1 MIPKID
7 SEIGILSYTTDF
19 SGCGGIIRKQKEDFN
34 VSELITKKA
43 NSRICSESGFAIYK
57 LQKNGIDTTHALDE
71 IFRKHGLRLKSL
83 GLKDASAITEQFVYT
98 TYKTDKHFDINESK
112 YNLKKVGFADKVLS
126 KKEMI
131 GNHFQIKVDG
141 ASNELAKFNEFD
153 KILNFYGYQRF
164 GSRRPVTHL
173 IGRAMIQKDFVGAV
187 DLLLSFTSEYDSAE
201 NTKLRELMSDA
212 SKYTEALKIIP
223 KNMDL
228 EKIALK
234 EMIEH
239 NDPVRA
245 LRALPLPI
253 RRFFVQSYQSY
264 IFNHTLSSSLDA
276 GEELFSP
283 QSDDVCYNKNSEL
296 GKFENDPLQRLSI
309 PFVGYSY
316 YKKTRFHYYIE
327 KILCDEGITH
337 KDFFSN
343 DMQEISNEGGFR
355 NSSVKCDDYS
365 INDNVVSFSLSR
377 GSFATIVL
385 REIIK
390 PENPLMSGF

>member
-7 SEIGILSYTTDF
+7 SEIGISAYTTDF
-19 SGCGGIIRKQKEDFN
+19 PGCGGTIRKQKEDFN
-34 VSELITKKA
+34 VSELITEKA
-43 NSRICSESGFAIYK
+43 YSRICSDSGFAVYK
-57 LQKNGIDTTHALDE
+57 LHKSGIDTTHALNE
-71 IFRKHGLRLKSL
+71 IFKKHGIRLKSL
-83 GLKDASAITEQFVYT
+83 GLKDASAVTEQFVFT
-98 TYKTDKHFDINESK
+98 TYKTNKHSEIKESK
-112 YNLKKVGFADKVLS
+112 YNLKKVGFTDKILS

-131 GNHFQIKVDG
+131 GNNFQIRIDG
-141 ASNELAKFNEFD
+141 ASNELMKFNEFD

-173 IGRAMIQKDFVGAV
+173 IGRAIIQKDFAGAI
-187 DLLLSFTSEYDSAE
+187 DLLLSFTSEYDSVE

-212 SKYTEALKIIP
+212 SKYPEALTIVP

-234 EMIEH
+234 EMIDH
-239 NDPVRA
+239 SDPVKTI
-245 LRALPLPI
+245 RALPLQI

-264 IFNHTLSSSLDA
+264 IFNKTLSLSFDA

-283 QSDDVCYNKNSEL
+283 QSNDICYDKNSEL
-296 GKFENDPLQRLSI
+296 GKFENDPSQRLSV

-327 KILCDEGITH
+327 KILCDEEITH
-337 KDFFSN
+337 KDFFSKEI
-343 DMQEISNEGGFR
+343 QEISSEGGFR
-355 NSSVKCDDYS
+355 NSSIKCDDYS
-365 INDNVVSFSLSR
+365 INDNIISFSLSR

-390 PENPLMSGF
+390 PKNPLISGF

>member
-7 SEIGILSYTTDF
+7 SEIGITVFTTKF
-19 SGCGGIIRKQKEDFN
+19 PCCGGIIKNQNEDFR
-34 VSELITKKA
+34 VSELISEKA
-43 NSRICSESGFAIYK
+43 DSRICKDYGFAVYK
-57 LQKNGIDTTHALDE
+57 LKKNGIDTTHALSE
-71 IFRKHGLRLKSL
+71 IFRKHGIRLKSL
-83 GLKDASAITEQFVYT
+83 GLKDASAITEQFVFT
-98 TYKTDKHFDINESK
+98 TYKTNKHIEINEPK
-112 YNLKKVGFADKVLS
+112 YNLKKVGFTDKVLS

-131 GNHFQIKVDG
+131 GNRFRIKIDV

-173 IGRAMIQKDFVGAV
+173 IGRAMIQKNFADAV
-187 DLLLSFTSEYDSAE
+187 DLLLSFTSEYDRAE

-212 SKYTEALKIIP
+212 SKYPEALKTIP
-223 KNMDL
+223 KSMDL

-245 LRALPLPI
+245 LRALPLSI

-264 IFNHTLSSSLDA
+264 IFNHTLSRSLDA
-276 GEELFSP
+276 GEELFCP
-283 QSDDVCYNKNSEL
+283 QSDDVCYNKNGEL
-296 GKFENDPLQRLSI
+296 GKFENDPLQRLSV

-327 KILCDEGITH
+327 KILQDEEITH
-337 KDFFSN
+337 KDFFSKEI
-343 DMQEISNEGGFR
+343 QEISSEGGFR
-355 NSSVKCDDYS
+355 NSTIKCEGYS
-365 INDNVVSFSLSR
+365 INDNIVSFSLSR

-390 PENPLMSGF
+390 PENPLASGF

>member
-7 SEIGILSYTTDF
+7 SDIGILAYTTNF
-19 SGCGGIIRKQKEDFN
+19 PGCGGTIRNQKEDFN
-34 VSELITKKA
+34 VSELITEKA
-43 NSRICSESGFAIYK
+43 HSRICSEHGFAVYK

-83 GLKDASAITEQFVYT
+83 GLKDASAITEQFVFT
-98 TYKTDKHFDINESK
+98 AYKTDKHFEINEAK
-112 YNLKKVGFADKVLS
+112 YNLKKVGFMDKVLS

-131 GNHFQIKVDG
+131 GNHFEIKING
-141 ASNELAKFNEFD
+141 ASNDLTKFMESD

-173 IGRAMIQKDFVGAV
+173 IGRAIIRKNFADAV
-187 DLLLSFTSEYDSAE
+187 DLLLSFTSEYDRAE

-212 SKYTEALKIIP
+212 SKYPEALKIIT

-239 NDPVRA
+239 NDPVKT
-245 LRALPLPI
+245 LRALPLFI

-264 IFNHTLSSSLDA
+264 IFNHTLSRSLEA
-276 GEELFSP
+276 NEELFHT
-283 QSDDVCYNKNSEL
+283 QSDDVCYNKNGEL

-327 KILCDEGITH
+327 KILRDEEITH
-337 KDFFSN
+337 KDFFSKEI
-343 DMQEISNEGGFR
+343 QEISNEGGFR
-355 NSSVKCDDYS
+355 NSSIKCENYS
-365 INDNVVSFSLSR
+365 AKHNVVSFSLSR

-390 PENPLMSGF
+390 PENPLTSGF

>member
-1 MIPKID
+1 VIPKID
-7 SEIGILSYTTDF
+7 SEIGITVFTTKF
-19 SGCGGIIRKQKEDFN
+19 PGCGGIIKNQNEDFR
-34 VSELITKKA
+34 VSELISEKA
-43 NSRICSESGFAIYK
+43 DSRICKDYGFAVYK
-57 LQKNGIDTTHALDE
+57 LKKNGIDTTHALSE
-71 IFRKHGLRLKSL
+71 IFRKHGIRLKSL
-83 GLKDASAITEQFVYT
+83 GLKDASAITEQFVFT
-98 TYKTDKHFDINESK
+98 TYKTNKHIEINEPK
-112 YNLKKVGFADKVLS
+112 YNLKKVGFTDKVLS

-131 GNHFQIKVDG
+131 GNRFRIKIDV

-164 GSRRPVTHL
+164 GSRRPVTHR
-173 IGRAMIQKDFVGAV
+173 IGRAMIQKDFARAV
-187 DLLLSFTSEYDSAE
+187 DLLLSFTSEYDRAE

-212 SKYTEALKIIP
+212 SKYPEALKTIP
-223 KNMDL
+223 KSMDL

-245 LRALPLPI
+245 LRALPLSI

-264 IFNHTLSSSLDA
+264 IFNHTLSRSLDA
-276 GEELFSP
+276 GEELFCP
-283 QSDDVCYNKNSEL
+283 QSDDVCYNKNGEL
-296 GKFENDPLQRLSI
+296 GKFENDPLQRLSV

-327 KILCDEGITH
+327 KILQDEEITH
-337 KDFFSN
+337 KDFFSKEI
-343 DMQEISNEGGFR
+343 QEISSEGGFR
-355 NSSVKCDDYS
+355 NSTIKCEGYS
-365 INDNVVSFSLSR
+365 INDNIVSFSLSR

-390 PENPLMSGF
+390 PENPLASGF

>member
-7 SEIGILSYTTDF
+7 SEIGITVFTTKF
-19 SGCGGIIRKQKEDFN
+19 PGCGGIIKNQNEDFR
-34 VSELITKKA
+34 VSELISEKA
-43 NSRICSESGFAIYK
+43 DSRICKDYGFAVYK
-57 LQKNGIDTTHALDE
+57 LKKNGIDTTHALSE
-71 IFRKHGLRLKSL
+71 IFRKHGIRLKSL
-83 GLKDASAITEQFVYT
+83 GLKDASAITEQFVFT
-98 TYKTDKHFDINESK
+98 TYKTNKHIEINEPK
-112 YNLKKVGFADKVLS
+112 YNLKKVGFTDKVLS

-131 GNHFQIKVDG
+131 GNRFRIKIDV

-164 GSRRPVTHL
+164 GSRRPVTHR
-173 IGRAMIQKDFVGAV
+173 IGRAMIQKDFARAV
-187 DLLLSFTSEYDSAE
+187 DLLLSFTSEYDRAE

-212 SKYTEALKIIP
+212 SKYPEALKTIP
-223 KNMDL
+223 KSMDL

-245 LRALPLPI
+245 LRALPLSI

-264 IFNHTLSSSLDA
+264 IFNHTLSRSLDA
-276 GEELFSP
+276 GEELFCP
-283 QSDDVCYNKNSEL
+283 QSDDVCYNKNGEL
-296 GKFENDPLQRLSI
+296 GKFENDPLQRLSV

-316 YKKTRFHYYIE
+316 YKKTRFHFYIE
-327 KILCDEGITH
+327 KILQDEEITH
-337 KDFFSN
+337 KDFFSKEI
-343 DMQEISNEGGFR
+343 QEISSEGGFR
-355 NSSVKCDDYS
+355 NSTIKCEGYS
-365 INDNVVSFSLSR
+365 INDNIVSFSLSR

-390 PENPLMSGF
+390 PENPLASGF

>member
-7 SEIGILSYTTDF
+7 SEIGILAYTTDS
-19 SGCGGIIRKQKEDFN
+19 SGCGGTIRKKKEDFN
-34 VSELITKKA
+34 VSELITDKA
-43 NSRICSESGFAIYK
+43 RSRICSESGFVVYK

-71 IFRKHGLRLKSL
+71 IFRKHGLKLKSL
-83 GLKDASAITEQFVYT
+83 GLKDASAVTEQFVFT
-98 TYKTDKHFDINESK
+98 TYKSDQCFEINETK
-112 YNLKKVGFADKVLS
+112 YNLKKVGFTDKMLS
-126 KKEMI
+126 KREMI
-131 GNHFQIKVDG
+131 GNHFEIKIDG
-141 ASNELAKFNEFD
+141 ASNELSKFDEFN

-173 IGRAMIQKDFVGAV
+173 IGRSLVQKDFTGAV
-187 DLLLSFTSEYDSAE
+187 DLLLSFTSEYDSTK
-201 NTKLRELMSDA
+201 NTMMRDLMSDV
-212 SKYTEALKIIP
+212 SKYPEALKIIP

-228 EKIALK
+228 EKIVLK

-245 LRALPLPI
+245 LRALPLAI

-264 IFNHTLSSSLDA
+264 IFNHTLSRSFDA
-276 GEELFSP
+276 GEDLFCP
-283 QSDDVCYNKNSEL
+283 QPDDVCYDKNGEL
-296 GKFENDPLQRLSI
+296 GKFENDPLQRLSV

-327 KILCDEGITH
+327 KILRDEEITH
-337 KDFFSN
+337 KDFFSKEL
-343 DMQEISNEGGFR
+343 QEISSQGGFR
-355 NSSVKCDDYS
+355 NSSIKCDGYKV
-365 INDNVVSFSLSR
+365 NDNIVSFSLSR

-390 PENPLMSGF
+390 PEDPLSSGF

>member
-1 MIPKID
+1 VIPKID
-7 SEIGILSYTTDF
+7 SEIGITVFTTKF
-19 SGCGGIIRKQKEDFN
+19 PGCGGIIKNQNEDFR
-34 VSELITKKA
+34 VSELISEKA
-43 NSRICSESGFAIYK
+43 DSRICKDYGFAVYK
-57 LQKNGIDTTHALDE
+57 LKKNGIDTTHALSE
-71 IFRKHGLRLKSL
+71 IFRKHGIRLKSL
-83 GLKDASAITEQFVYT
+83 GLKDASAITEQFVFT
-98 TYKTDKHFDINESK
+98 TYKTNKHIEINEPK
-112 YNLKKVGFADKVLS
+112 YNLKKVGFTDKVLS

-131 GNHFQIKVDG
+131 GNRFRIKIDV

-164 GSRRPVTHL
+164 GSRRPVTHR
-173 IGRAMIQKDFVGAV
+173 IGRAMIQKDFARAV
-187 DLLLSFTSEYDSAE
+187 DLLLSFTSEYDRAE

-212 SKYTEALKIIP
+212 SKYPEALKTIP
-223 KNMDL
+223 KSMDL

-245 LRALPLPI
+245 LRALPLSI

-264 IFNHTLSSSLDA
+264 IFNHTLSRSLDA
-276 GEELFSP
+276 GEELFCP
-283 QSDDVCYNKNSEL
+283 QSDDVCYNKNGEL

-327 KILCDEGITH
+327 KILQDEEITH
-337 KDFFSN
+337 KDFFSKEI
-343 DMQEISNEGGFR
+343 QEISSEGGFR
-355 NSSVKCDDYS
+355 NSTIKCEGYS
-365 INDNVVSFSLSR
+365 INDNIVSFSLSR

-390 PENPLMSGF
+390 PENPLASGF

>member
-7 SEIGILSYTTDF
+7 SEIGITVFTTKF
-19 SGCGGIIRKQKEDFN
+19 PGCGGIIKNQNEDFR
-34 VSELITKKA
+34 VSELISEKA
-43 NSRICSESGFAIYK
+43 DSRICKDYGFAVYK
-57 LQKNGIDTTHALDE
+57 LKKNGIDTTHALSE
-71 IFRKHGLRLKSL
+71 IFRKHGIRLKSL
-83 GLKDASAITEQFVYT
+83 GLKDASAITEQFVFT
-98 TYKTDKHFDINESK
+98 TYKTNKHIEINEPK
-112 YNLKKVGFADKVLS
+112 YNLKKVGFTDKVLS
-126 KKEMI
+126 KKEML
-131 GNHFQIKVDG
+131 GNRFRIKIDV

-164 GSRRPVTHL
+164 GSRRPVTHR
-173 IGRAMIQKDFVGAV
+173 IGRAMIQKDFARAV
-187 DLLLSFTSEYDSAE
+187 DLLLSFTSEYDRAE

-212 SKYTEALKIIP
+212 SKYPEALKTIP
-223 KNMDL
+223 KSMDL

-245 LRALPLPI
+245 LRALPLSI

-264 IFNHTLSSSLDA
+264 IFNHTLSRSLDA
-276 GEELFSP
+276 GEELFCP
-283 QSDDVCYNKNSEL
+283 QSDDVCYNKNGEL
-296 GKFENDPLQRLSI
+296 GKFENDPLQRLSV

-327 KILCDEGITH
+327 KILQDEEITH
-337 KDFFSN
+337 KDFFSKEI
-343 DMQEISNEGGFR
+343 QEISSEGGFR
-355 NSSVKCDDYS
+355 NSTIKCEGYS
-365 INDNVVSFSLSR
+365 INDNIVSFSLSR

-390 PENPLMSGF
+390 PENPLASGF